1 MCTRVC
7 VCACGV
13 DPADTAVPAAAPE
26 SVSRELRAERPAH
39 HVSAS
44 SCAVCGPRARRP
56 EGARAGAGA
65 GCRRC
70 PHGAASAGGRP
81 HPPLRTAEPRVLSA
95 AVPGPAAQG
104 TGGGAG
110 CAAPARPSA
119 PATPTA
125 SQTTR
130 GTVGASAGAEAFL
143 GSSASLCF
151 SRLLRLRP
159 AQQRPG
165 KAPFCRRESIKRHRR
180 RRCALSPRLLRK
192 HCHFI
197 RPHKCKLVLTFFVC
211 SANRIFK
218 FLNKENAEFLL
229 KR

>member
-1 MCTRVC
+1 M
-7 VCACGV
+7 CACAHVGL
-13 DPADTAVPAAAPE
+13 TLQTHSAVPAAAPK

-39 HVSAS
+39 NVSAS

-65 GCRRC
+65 GCCRC

-81 HPPLRTAEPRVLSA
+81 HPPLRTAEPRALSA

-130 GTVGASAGAEAFL
+130 GTIGAGAGAEAFL
-143 GSSASLCF
+143 GSSAASLCF

-192 HCHFI
+192 HCHLI
-197 RPHKCKLVLTFFVC
+197 RPHKCKLVLTFFC
-211 SANRIFK
+211 MFCKSYF
-218 FLNKENAEFLL
+218 
-229 KR
+229 